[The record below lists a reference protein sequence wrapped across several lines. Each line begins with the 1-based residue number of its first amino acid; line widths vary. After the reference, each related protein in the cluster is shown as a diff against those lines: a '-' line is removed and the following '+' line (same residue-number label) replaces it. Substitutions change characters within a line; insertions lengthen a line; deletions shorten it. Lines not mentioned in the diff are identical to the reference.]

1 MGLAAGRHHA
11 LACWPPNCFGPT
23 AKDPPRAPII
33 TLSIHLCC
41 QLAASSKFVTMLPA
55 SVLRFGNLDQSLK
68 ISPDWALAS
77 QRRPVGIVT
86 LENRTLTPAAR
97 MFIECIHQTAV

>member
-1 MGLAAGRHHA
+1 LPPDETMPGLLAAELFRAGGA
-11 LACWPPNCFGPT
+11 DL
-23 AKDPPRAPII
+23 PRASIT

-55 SVLRFGNLDQSLK
+55 SVLRFGKLDQSLK
-68 ISPDWALAS
+68 ILPIKLAS

-86 LENRTLTPAAR
+86 LKSRTLTPAAR
-97 MFIECIHQTAV
+97 LFIECMHRTAV